1 MRELADSVVQTAG
14 SCGKRKSNCF
24 MRVLNLLYRRDTAA
38 PIYALTFA
46 SAAGVALVFTRVL
59 WTHNLRYGFLVWNL
73 LLAWLPLVFALLAR
87 DLDQRGERRNWRFVS
102 LTAAWLLFFPNA
114 PYIFT
119 DVIHL
124 LYSFSQHFWV
134 DLSLI
139 HLFALTGLVLG
150 FVSLYFMQAV
160 VSRMLGGVVGW
171 LFVAGVA
178 GLASFGAFLGRFL
191 RFNSWDVLAKPLALY
206 HGIGSSLTQPG
217 MHPNA
222 LAFIA
227 LFATFLFI
235 AYVMLYA
242 LTHLPKPVPSERA
255 GKTPPI
261 VSA

>member
-1 MRELADSVVQTAG
+1 MKLL
-14 SCGKRKSNCF
+14 K
-24 MRVLNLLYRRDTAA
+24 LLYRRDTAA

-46 SAAGVALVFTRVL
+46 SVAGAALVLTRVL

-73 LLAWLPLVFALLAR
+73 LLAWLPLVFAMLAR
-87 DLDQRGERRNWRFVS
+87 ELDQRGERRNWRFVS
-102 LTAAWLLFFPNA
+102 LAAAWLLFFPNA

-119 DVIHL
+119 DVVHL

-139 HLFALTGLVLG
+139 LLFALTGLVLG

-160 VSRMLGGVVGW
+160 VARMLGRVTGW

-178 GLASFGAFLGRFL
+178 GLGSFGAYLGRFL

-206 HGIGSSLTQPG
+206 RGIGTSVVNPGQHSSG
-217 MHPNA
+217 I
-222 LAFIA
+222 AFIA
-227 LFATFLFI
+227 LFATFLFL

-242 LTHLPKPVPSERA
+242 LTHLPKPLPLEQTTR
-255 GKTPPI
+255 TPQAA
-261 VSA
+261 SA